1 MKFEEAYS
9 RLEEILEK
17 MNSGKASLDDSLKLY
32 EEADK
37 LIVTCQK
44 KLSEAE
50 KKIEMM
56 IKNRNGEVVLDET
69 GNPTFRRSKYEN
81 RCITE
86 SSNPPIKKL
95 SPRNPRIFLNSR
107 H

>member
-17 MNSGKASLDDSLKLY
+17 MNSGKASLDDSWKLY

-69 GNPTFRRSKYEN
+69 GSPTVQAFEV
-81 RCITE
+81 
-86 SSNPPIKKL
+86 
-95 SPRNPRIFLNSR
+95 
-107 H
+107 

>member
-56 IKNRNGEVVLDET
+56 IKSRNGEVVPDEA
-69 GNPTFRRSKYEN
+69 GNPTVQAFQ
-81 RCITE
+81 
-86 SSNPPIKKL
+86 P
-95 SPRNPRIFLNSR
+95 
-107 H
+107 

>member
-9 RLEEILEK
+9 RLEEILEN

-56 IKNRNGEVVLDET
+56 IKSRNGEVVLDEA
-69 GNPTFRRSKYEN
+69 GNPTVQAF
-81 RCITE
+81 IT
-86 SSNPPIKKL
+86 
-95 SPRNPRIFLNSR
+95 
-107 H
+107 

>member
-1 MKFEEAYS
+1 MKFEEAYR

-44 KLSEAE
+44 KL
-50 KKIEMM
+50 K
-56 IKNRNGEVVLDET
+56 
-69 GNPTFRRSKYEN
+69 
-81 RCITE
+81 
-86 SSNPPIKKL
+86 
-95 SPRNPRIFLNSR
+95 
-107 H
+107 

>member
-37 LIVTCQK
+37 LIVTCQQ

-56 IKNRNGEVVLDET
+56 IKNRNGEVVLDEA
-69 GNPTFRRSKYEN
+69 GNPTVQA
-81 RCITE
+81 
-86 SSNPPIKKL
+86 
-95 SPRNPRIFLNSR
+95 FLP
-107 H
+107 

>member
-1 MKFEEAYS
+1 MKFEEAYQ
-9 RLEEILEK
+9 RLEEILGK
-17 MNSGKASLDDSLKLY
+17 MNSGKVPLDDSLKLY

-56 IKNRNGEVVLDET
+56 IKNRNGEVVLNEE
-69 GNPTFRRSKYEN
+69 GQPTMELFQ
-81 RCITE
+81 
-86 SSNPPIKKL
+86 
-95 SPRNPRIFLNSR
+95 
-107 H
+107 